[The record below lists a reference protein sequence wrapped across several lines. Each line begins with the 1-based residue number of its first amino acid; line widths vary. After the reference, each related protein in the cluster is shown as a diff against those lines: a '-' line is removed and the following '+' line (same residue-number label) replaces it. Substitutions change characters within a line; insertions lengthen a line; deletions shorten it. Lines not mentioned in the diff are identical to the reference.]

1 MRHPCNPSAS
11 LGRFARLGRPQSFA
25 SSRSGLHGTA
35 YATVGGVL
43 THIKDRW
50 RELKQCEPGERFEKF
65 YLAQQHRSHWVK
77 VAYVAVAIALL
88 PIGVLFAFIPGPAV
102 LFFALSAALFA
113 TQSLWLARRL
123 DRGEVAL
130 RNAWL
135 AARGWWRA
143 RRDKH
148 A

>member
-1 MRHPCNPSAS
+1 MHCSWEM
-11 LGRFARLGRPQSFA
+11 
-25 SSRSGLHGTA
+25 
-35 YATVGGVL
+35 L
-43 THIKDRW
+43 THMKDRW
-50 RELKQCEPGERFEKF
+50 RELKEHAPGERFENFHNAEQRRSRWVKF
-65 YLAQQHRSHWVK
+65 AYLAT
-77 VAYVAVAIALL
+77 AFALL

-123 DRGEVAL
+123 DRGELAL
-130 RNAWL
+130 RSAWL
-135 AARGWWRA
+135 TFRSWWRA

>member
-1 MRHPCNPSAS
+1 MRHALPPDM
-11 LGRFARLGRPQSFA
+11 
-25 SSRSGLHGTA
+25 
-35 YATVGGVL
+35 L
-43 THIKDRW
+43 THLKARW
-50 RELKQCEPGERFEKF
+50 HELMQFAPGERFEKF
-65 YLAQQHRSHWVK
+65 HVAEQQRSRWVRFAYLGA
-77 VAYVAVAIALL
+77 AIALL
-88 PIGVLFAFIPGPAV
+88 PVGVLFAFIPGPAV

-123 DRGEVAL
+123 DSGEVVL

-135 AARGWWRA
+135 NARGWWRA